1 MKPLNIDKTGCS
13 NISSNCVVWQ
23 GPDIECINLCKG
35 DSVTEVV
42 YKLALELCNLMTTL
56 DIKNYDL
63 KCFSAGVC
71 QPQTFQDFI
80 NILITKICALQDCNP
95 NCFDS
100 CNPCPTPVTTTM
112 MAAASGTADQ
122 TYVPI
127 AKEFQ
132 YTSPT
137 GDLVTV
143 MTASDY
149 AQAIGYKVS
158 SLINSTN
165 IIQDTLTSHS
175 KRLAVLEDPAN
186 APTFEMPTVT
196 PVGVLPKIATSMQLV
211 LSATEQQFT
220 ELKNAVG
227 DQNNILS
234 NIQKLDFNINDA
246 KSLSRPGTNVSSL
259 RGFNSQPAT
268 FADVFGNMLVVLGDM
283 RTALNNIMTNYMP
296 NDCDA
301 ISLELTAS
309 YRSNQLVIYVQGTLP
324 ASYFSNTSVNGTA
337 FTITDSN
344 GNSATY
350 NINIFTIINDPVGYS
365 IDISGTRLNASS
377 NLVITANPSFIHTS
391 TKSMCKSTLQFT
403 LVNIATC
410 PSILCTPLLNE
421 IGFTFNTNSG
431 MQAYTVKLYDS
442 AGVNL
447 ITSQTFVS
455 NVIQGI
461 VGKFEKLQSR
471 TLYKVRVEIAING
484 VTTPCEFTN
493 ITTL

>member
-42 YKLALELCNLMTTL
+42 YKLALELCSLMDAL
-56 DIKNYDL
+56 DLKNYDL

-80 NILITKICALQDCNP
+80 NILISKICALQDCNP
-95 NCFDS
+95 ACSDS
-100 CNPCPTPVTTTM
+100 CNPCPTPVTTTT
-112 MAAASGTADQ
+112 MAAATGTADEM
-122 TYVPI
+122 YVPV

-132 YTSPT
+132 YTSPV

-143 MTASDY
+143 MKVSDY

-158 SLINSTN
+158 SIVNSTN

-196 PVGVLPKIATSMQLV
+196 PVGVLPKEATSMQLV

-220 ELKNAVG
+220 ELKNAIG

-234 NIQKLDFNINDA
+234 NMQKLDFNINDA
-246 KSLSRPGTNVSSL
+246 KSLSKPGTNVGSL
-259 RGFNSQPAT
+259 RGFNTQPAT
-268 FADVFGNMLVVLGDM
+268 FADVFGNMLIVLGDM
-283 RTALNNIMTNYMP
+283 RSALNNIMNNYMP

-301 ISLELTAS
+301 ISLELTAA
-309 YRSNQLVIYVQGTLP
+309 YKSNQLIIYVQGTLP
-324 ASYFSNTSVNGTA
+324 AAYFSNTSVNGTL
-337 FTITDSN
+337 FVITDTS
-344 GNSATY
+344 GNSISY
-350 NINIFTIINDPVGYS
+350 NIDIFTIINNPVGYT
-365 IDISGTRLNASS
+365 IDISGTRLNASN
-377 NLVITANPSFIHTS
+377 NLVITANPSFVHKT
-391 TKSMCKSTLQFT
+391 TKSMCKSALQYT
-403 LVNIATC
+403 LVNVATC
-410 PSILCTPLLNE
+410 PSIICTPLLNE
-421 IGFTFNTNSG
+421 IGFTFNTNAG
-431 MQAYTVKLYDS
+431 MQAYTVNLYDS
-442 AGVNL
+442 TGLNL

-455 NVIQGI
+455 NVVQGI

-471 TLYKVRVEIAING
+471 TLYKVRVEIVMNG
-484 VTTPCEFTN
+484 VTTPCEFIN